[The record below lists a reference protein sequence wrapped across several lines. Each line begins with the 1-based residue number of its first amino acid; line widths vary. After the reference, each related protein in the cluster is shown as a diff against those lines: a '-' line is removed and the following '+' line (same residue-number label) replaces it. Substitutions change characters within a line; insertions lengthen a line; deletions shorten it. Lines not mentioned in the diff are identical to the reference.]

1 MTASPDNPAPETV
14 VNHYLR
20 AIERHDYD
28 RAHALLDEHSFSYI
42 SPIHR
47 FDDAGRF
54 IEHLSLT
61 GGILQRIEIRRQFV
75 DGPDVCHYMVFHVQ
89 ISEKMKVDVV
99 QWAQVREG
107 RIARI
112 EALFDAHP
120 YRILFESEAN

>member
-1 MTASPDNPAPETV
+1 MTSFAEHPAPATV
-14 VNHYLR
+14 VDHYLQ

-28 RAHALLDEHSFSYI
+28 RARALLDERSFRYV
-42 SPIHR
+42 SPISR
-47 FDDAGRF
+47 FDDVERF
-54 IEHLSLT
+54 IEHMSLT
-61 GGILQRIEIRRQFV
+61 GGILQRIEIRKQFV
-75 DGPDVCHYMVFHVQ
+75 DGPDVCHFMVFHVQ

-99 QWAQVREG
+99 QWVQVREG

>member
-1 MTASPDNPAPETV
+1 MTVSTEHQAPETV
-14 VNHYLR
+14 VSRYLQ
-20 AIERHDYD
+20 AIEGHDYE
-28 RAHALLDEHSFSYI
+28 RARHCLVEPGFCYI
-42 SPIHR
+42 SPISR
-47 FDDAGRF
+47 FNDTERF
-54 IEHLSLT
+54 IEHMSLT
-61 GGILQRIEIRRQFV
+61 GGILQRIEIRKQFV
-75 DGPDVCHYMVFHVQ
+75 DGPDVCHFMVFHVQ